1 MGAVFKGSMSL
12 QDVLVPWNAGKLKLI
27 PAGPM
32 PPNPSELL
40 ESKKMDELL
49 ESLQSMADVVV
60 LDGPPFFLSDA
71 SALST
76 RVDCVVLVVR
86 PGYTRKDALR
96 ALKEEIKK
104 LRLKNVVVVLNRV
117 PRRESYYSKYYPYN
131 YEKPSKSKA

>member
-1 MGAVFKGSMSL
+1 
-12 QDVLVPWNAGKLKLI
+12 
-27 PAGPM
+27 
-32 PPNPSELL
+32 
-40 ESKKMDELL
+40 
-49 ESLQSMADVVV
+49 MADVVV

-76 RVDCVVLVVR
+76 KVDCVVLVVR

-96 ALKEEIKK
+96 ALKDEIKK
-104 LRLKNVVVVLNRV
+104 LRLENVVVVLNRV

>member
-1 MGAVFKGSMSL
+1 
-12 QDVLVPWNAGKLKLI
+12 
-27 PAGPM
+27 M

-40 ESKKMDELL
+40 ESKKIDELL

-96 ALKEEIKK
+96 ALKDEIKK
-104 LRLKNVVVVLNRV
+104 LRLENVVVVLNRV